1 MLRDIPTEIREFS
14 MHSRTTKADSAHIR
28 SKATYELTVK
38 GRLESNCRLFEDYA
52 ALVYPGHKESRIQ
65 VCLPDQ
71 SAMFG
76 LLRLIRDSG
85 VTLLALNALPNN
97 LPQIPPDIDRE
108 PVAGVNVHRAGP
120 ERVSANERSL
130 KMKAAI
136 ATKYGSPDVVRLT
149 QLETPVPKQGQLLVK
164 TIATTVSAGDW
175 RIRSLKVP
183 AGYGLL
189 MRMFFGF
196 RRPRIQVLG
205 TELVGEVVSVGAGVS
220 RFRPGDLV
228 VGYPGVKLKCHA
240 EYRLFQESDTL
251 IIKPSCLAMEEAAA
265 MSFGG
270 MAAYDFLVNKGT
282 LKAGMSVL
290 IIGASGSVGSAAV
303 QIAKHLGAQVSAVCS
318 RRNADWVQALGA
330 DRVIPYDRQDSQLSH
345 GPSQQGSSAEY
356 DLILDMVG
364 ERSLSSLGE
373 QLKPNGKAVLG
384 VASLCREIWAPIYSA
399 MTSKR
404 IESGASSE
412 RQKDLESLAHIIE
425 QGGYRPVVD
434 RVLTLDQIVEAHR
447 YVDTGRKKG
456 NLVIRF

>member
-1 MLRDIPTEIREFS
+1 MY
-14 MHSRTTKADSAHIR
+14 SRKTKAVDNGHIR
-28 SKATYELTVK
+28 SSAMYELVVK
-38 GRLESNCRLFEDYA
+38 GRLESDCRLFDEYSV
-52 ALVYPGHKESRIQ
+52 LVCPAREESRIR

-71 SAMFG
+71 AAMFG

-85 VTLLALNALPNN
+85 ITLLALNALQDDQALVRPDRVKETIADAHLNDTPPRKSSTQEGN
-97 LPQIPPDIDRE
+97 L
-108 PVAGVNVHRAGP
+108 N
-120 ERVSANERSL
+120 
-130 KMKAAI
+130 MKAAI
-136 ATKYGSPDVVRLT
+136 ATKYGSPDVVSLT
-149 QLETPVPKQGQLLVK
+149 QVETPVPKEDQLLVK

-175 RIRSLKVP
+175 RIRSLEVP

-196 RRPRIQVLG
+196 LRPRIQILG
-205 TELVGEVVSVGAGVS
+205 TELVGEVVSVGAAAS

-240 EYRLFQESDTL
+240 EYRLFQESDSL
-251 IIKPSCLAMEEAAA
+251 IAKPKCLTMEEAAA

-270 MAAYDFLVNKGT
+270 MAAYDFLVNKGK

-290 IIGASGSVGSAAV
+290 IIGASGSVGSASV
-303 QIAKHLGAQVSAVCS
+303 QIAKHLGAQVSAICS
-318 RRNADWVQALGA
+318 QRNADWVQALGA
-330 DRVIPYDRQDSQLSH
+330 DRVIPYDRLDNQLSH
-345 GPSQQGSSAEY
+345 GLSQQGSSEKY

-364 ERSLSSLGE
+364 ECSLTRLGE
-373 QLKPNGKAVLG
+373 QLKPSGKALLG

-412 RQKDLESLAHIIE
+412 RQKDLESLAHLVE